1 MSPATCTCDLSI
13 GLYPARSNKSLAA
26 SNWTYSDFAL
36 VTNLRNCPAATVA
49 LSPNSSF
56 ILSIRY
62 CCTCGCFNALL
73 ALTLPDSPSAYP
85 ASGAACVIVQP
96 FATIVSTN
104 AVCFR
109 VSFLATGRLLFTLA
123 PFSFPPRF
131 PVYHRFVY
139 NYLTSQVQ
147 LPYVLLEL
155 LTRSSIGAITELIDK
170 VASLLLQ
177 LALCACPLLRCRRTA
192 LLRDLSCKSLRLPQ
206 PL

>member
-36 VTNLRNCPAATVA
+36 VTSLRNCPAATVA
-49 LSPNSSF
+49 LS

-62 CCTCGCFNALL
+62 CCTCGCFNALQ

-85 ASGAACVIVQP
+85 ASGAALVILHP
-96 FATIVSTN
+96 FATMVSTN

-123 PFSFPPRF
+123 PFPFPPRF
-131 PVYHRFVY
+131 PVYLRFVY
-139 NYLTSQVQ
+139 NYVTSQVQ

-155 LTRSSIGAITELIDK
+155 LTRPTVAAITELMDK

-192 LLRDLSCKSLRLPQ
+192 L
-206 PL
+206 